1 MAQRDY
7 TNANTKRNALDK
19 NAYSDI
25 DIFFTKH
32 PVTNY
37 IVIKK
42 DSDAVKRSLKN
53 IMLTNHYER
62 PFKPNF
68 GANVRNL
75 LFSLNDR
82 EIGSRSREL
91 IMNTISA
98 LEPRVKNLAIKVKQ
112 KDNDLDVTLFYSIVN
127 GLRQQQINFTVSRVR

>member
-32 PVTNY
+32 PVTND